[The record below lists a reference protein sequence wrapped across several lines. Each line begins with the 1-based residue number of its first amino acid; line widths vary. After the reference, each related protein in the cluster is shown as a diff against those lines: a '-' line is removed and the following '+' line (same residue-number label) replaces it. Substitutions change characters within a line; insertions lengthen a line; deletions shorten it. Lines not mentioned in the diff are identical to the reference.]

1 MNLHWN
7 ERRCIY
13 SKTLIKIYLIYIHC
27 FGVLRV
33 TWCYCYFNQR
43 THLKHQS
50 INCYKPSFNW
60 KRLKKNLNFYICTVC
75 KDGILNAEYVRGLF
89 GNIWYTQ
96 FNCYLWWWI
105 LMKIDINIKETLS
118 KMEQSKIKSSY
129 FVDDLTETGRW
140 SAN

>member
-1 MNLHWN
+1 MKWTTLYIFKNINQDILNL
-7 ERRCIY
+7 Y
-13 SKTLIKIYLIYIHC
+13 SLLWC
-27 FGVLRV
+27 FLRV

-43 THLKHQS
+43 SHLKHQS
-50 INCYKPSFNW
+50 VNCYKPSFNW
-60 KRLKKNLNFYICTVC
+60 KRLKKNLNFYICRVC

-140 SAN
+140 SAT